1 MVVVMVNGTILSL
14 KNIDKSFSGVEVLK
28 DVNFELKQGE
38 VHALVGENGAGKS
51 TLIKILTGAY
61 RKDSGTITYLGE
73 ELGHI
78 NPIQTR
84 VAGINAIYQELTLF
98 KDMPVYQNL
107 FLGAEIARCFTDDN
121 AMIARSESILA
132 SLGVAIDPRV
142 NAGDLNIANQ
152 QMVEIARALLF
163 DTRILIMDEPTSS
176 ISENEAR
183 RLFKKISTLKHAGVS
198 IIYISHRLSEIFDL
212 CETVSVLRD
221 GALVVTKPIT
231 AIKDENELV
240 SYMIG
245 KNMSSRF
252 PKRPIQPGKEVL
264 RVHDLGVEG
273 VFSGVDFSVAQGE
286 ILGIGGLVG
295 SKRSEIVETIFG
307 LREHTHGAMYLHGT
321 KLRKL
326 TPLRAIQHRMAF
338 VTEDRKRTGL
348 FLQMKIHENI
358 TMPFLDSIK
367 KLLFIDTTKER
378 QLVSD
383 CIEAFKIKTPSSDQV
398 IEKLSGGNQQK
409 VLIARWISA
418 KPVLL
423 ILDEPTR
430 GIDVQAK
437 TEIYALMGELARQ
450 GIAIIMISSE
460 LPELIAMSDRIL
472 VMHAGRQRQI
482 LRGGAYHEINAK
494 NVLRLAFGGH
504 IE

>member
-1 MVVVMVNGTILSL
+1 MMVNGTILSL
-14 KNIDKSFSGVEVLK
+14 RNIDKSFSGVEVLK

-61 RKDSGTITYLGE
+61 RRDNGTITYLGE
-73 ELGHI
+73 ELEHI

-121 AMIARSESILA
+121 AMIAKSESILA

-183 RLFKKISTLKHAGVS
+183 RLFKKISTLKRAGVS

-231 AIKDENELV
+231 AIKDEDELV

-307 LREHTHGAMYLHGT
+307 LREHTHGTMYLHGT

-326 TPLRAIQHRMAF
+326 TPLRAIQYGMAF

-423 ILDEPTR
+423 MLDEPTR

-460 LPELIAMSDRIL
+460 LPELVAMSDRIL
-472 VMHAGRQRQI
+472 VMHAGRQMQI
-482 LRGGAYHEINAK
+482 LRGGAYNEIDAK

-504 IE
+504 VE

>member
-28 DVNFELKQGE
+28 DVNFELEQGE
-38 VHALVGENGAGKS
+38 AHALVGENGAGKS

-61 RKDSGTITYLGE
+61 RKDAGTITYLGQ
-73 ELGHI
+73 ELEHI

-176 ISENEAR
+176 ISEKEAQQ
-183 RLFKKISTLKHAGVS
+183 LFKKISTLKHAGVS

-221 GALVVTKPIT
+221 GSLVVTKPIT

-264 RVHDLGVEG
+264 RVHNLGIEG

-307 LREHTHGAMYLHGT
+307 LREHTHGAIYLHGA

-326 TPLRAIQHRMAF
+326 TPLRAIQHGMAF

-367 KLLFIDTTKER
+367 KLLFIDTTRER

-450 GIAIIMISSE
+450 GIAIIIISSE
-460 LPELIAMSDRIL
+460 LPELVAMSDRML
-472 VMHAGRQRQI
+472 VMHAGRQMQI
-482 LRGGAYHEINAK
+482 LRGGAYNEINAK

-504 IE
+504 VE